1 MQQWIILLQEEF
13 CGSPFGR
20 KILNSN
26 DERQRTVMC
35 KSNKMYA
42 VKGVKGCKNKHI
54 DDRVLYQ
61 AFINTF
67 NAIIENK
74 DYFMDK

>member
-1 MQQWIILLQEEF
+1 MQ
-13 CGSPFGR
+13 
-20 KILNSN
+20 
-26 DERQRTVMC
+26 
-35 KSNKMYA
+35 
-42 VKGVKGCKNKHI
+42 NKHI

-74 DYFMDK
+74 DYFMDKQKEELQSESVLLR